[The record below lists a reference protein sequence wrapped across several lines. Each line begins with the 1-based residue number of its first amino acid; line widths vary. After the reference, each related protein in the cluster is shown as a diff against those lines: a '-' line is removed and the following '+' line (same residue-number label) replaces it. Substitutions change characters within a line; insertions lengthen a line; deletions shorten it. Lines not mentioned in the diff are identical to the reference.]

1 MPKNIE
7 QKGGESKEEK
17 RKKIRALGFSNE
29 EVIEYLTKN
38 FNSGTLQ
45 GKIQNLQ
52 SAGFENPIS
61 LIEKHPPI
69 ASLNINRVIQSLQSM
84 GFTNPISLIEKHPPI
99 AGYNINRVIQSL
111 QSMGF
116 TNPIYLIEKFPPI
129 AGYDINRVIQALQ
142 SMGFTNPISLIEKFP
157 KIACYNIDR
166 VKRRIQLIQ
175 RLNMKFQLQLNPI
188 EIIENNPKYV
198 GYDQR
203 RIFFFLRIASFYNV
217 DEKFYRNLITK
228 NPFVVF
234 NILYELYLQN
244 QISDQ
249 DEFRRLIDK
258 IRSYPKEIKQTIQNE
273 IKTNLPQII
282 ENLRQK
288 QDDPNARFLL
298 KLISYLE
305 DLLEK
310 EEKRKRKKKT

>member
-1 MPKNIE
+1 MHKNIE

-17 RKKIRALGFSNE
+17 RQKIRELGFSNE

-45 GKIQNLQ
+45 RKIQNLQSAGFTNPISLIEKFPPIAGYNINRVIQNFQ

-61 LIEKHPPI
+61 LIEK
-69 ASLNINRVIQSLQSM
+69 
-84 GFTNPISLIEKHPPI
+84 FPPI
-99 AGYNINRVIQSL
+99 AGYNINRVIQNF
-111 QSMGF
+111 QSAGF
-116 TNPIYLIEKFPPI
+116 ANPIALIEKFPQI
-129 AGYDINRVIQALQ
+129 AG
-142 SMGFTNPISLIEKFP
+142 
-157 KIACYNIDR
+157 YNIDR

-188 EIIENNPKYV
+188 EIIENTPKYV
-198 GYDQR
+198 GYDLR